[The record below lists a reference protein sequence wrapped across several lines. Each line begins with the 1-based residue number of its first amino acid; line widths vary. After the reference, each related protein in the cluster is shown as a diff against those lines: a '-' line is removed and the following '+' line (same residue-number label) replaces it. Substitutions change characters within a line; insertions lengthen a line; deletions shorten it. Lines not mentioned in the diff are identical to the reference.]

1 MLIFE
6 LFTKCT
12 KIGVKKNF
20 YDTLNNTNFTKLHK
34 LIDFI
39 MSFNN
44 VKEKN

>member
-6 LFTKCT
+6 LFTKMCQNREE
-12 KIGVKKNF
+12 V
-20 YDTLNNTNFTKLHK
+20 YDTFNNTNFTKLHK

-39 MSFNN
+39 INVNN